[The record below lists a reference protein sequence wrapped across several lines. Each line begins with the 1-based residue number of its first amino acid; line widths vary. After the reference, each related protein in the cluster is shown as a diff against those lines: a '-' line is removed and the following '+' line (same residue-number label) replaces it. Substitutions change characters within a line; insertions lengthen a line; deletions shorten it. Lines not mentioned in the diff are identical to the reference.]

1 MTMFDMRSR
10 TAKIVFG
17 ITAFVIGVF
26 LLFPVY
32 WLVIS
37 SFKTDA
43 ELYRVIPT
51 LFPEEFTLKN
61 FATAIFRGDL
71 PLHLKNSLIN
81 SSSAALLNTVLA
93 MYAGYSFAKYRYAG
107 RRFVMAFLIAAQM
120 FPFGLLLISLYPAL
134 LELDLLDS
142 RIGLIISYIVFALP
156 VSTYMLYSYFSQVPD
171 QLIEAARADG
181 AGELRIFHQIVL
193 PISIPSIVTVYLY
206 SFMWSWNDLLY
217 ANTLTV
223 SSSLRTIGPGLLLN
237 YLNETNADW
246 GGAMAAS
253 LLASLPI
260 VIAFMFLQRL
270 FIQGV
275 TAGAV
280 K

>member
-1 MTMFDMRSR
+1 M
-10 TAKIVFG
+10 
-17 ITAFVIGVF
+17 
-26 LLFPVY
+26 
-32 WLVIS
+32 
-37 SFKTDA
+37 
-43 ELYRVIPT
+43 
-51 LFPEEFTLKN
+51 
-61 FATAIFRGDL
+61 
-71 PLHLKNSLIN
+71 
-81 SSSAALLNTVLA
+81 
-93 MYAGYSFAKYRYAG
+93 G

-134 LELDLLDS
+134 LDLNLLDS

-171 QLIEAARADG
+171 ALIEAARADG
-181 AGELRIFHQIVL
+181 AGDLRIFHQIVL

-223 SSSLRTIGPGLLLN
+223 SPGLRTIGPGLLLN